1 MRATAIVELLT
12 LLGCDKIKERPRVV
26 NATCPLARGRH
37 EGGADRHPS
46 FGVMVNDAER
56 SGWLCYACGSHGT
69 LGWLVTQWAL
79 QDNTRQVE
87 APLRI
92 IEREEE
98 GVESVRNR
106 IDTKIE
112 ARWAEVEPTQPA
124 PDTNVFSEAE
134 LAPFIGKVPQYALDR
149 GLSLETCRAWQLGY
163 DKGIGARPI
172 PRLVFPV
179 RRQDGA
185 LVGMIGRAIESFHE
199 PKYLN
204 YWHFQ
209 KAHYLFGRHRIT
221 DLSRLVLVEG
231 LIDVLRWAEY
241 GLPVAGLIGAHASEE
256 QVQLALCFE
265 RVYLALD
272 RDEAG
277 RLGEEQLVRRLHG
290 RVPVFGMTFPAGK
303 HDPKELTRE
312 EAWAAVEQA
321 RRVLSP

>member
-1 MRATAIVELLT
+1 MRATAITELLT
-12 LLGCDKIKERPRVV
+12 LLGCDKIRERPRVV
-26 NATCPLARGRH
+26 NATCPLAQGRH

-46 FGVMVNDAER
+46 FGVMVNDTDR

-79 QDNTRQVE
+79 QDRTRLVE
-87 APLRI
+87 APLRL

-98 GVESVRNR
+98 GAEAVHRR

-112 ARWAEVEPTQPA
+112 ARWAEVEPQQPV
-124 PDTNVFSEAE
+124 PDLEVFSEAE
-134 LAPFIGKVPQYALDR
+134 IAPFLGKVPQYALDR
-149 GLSLETCRAWQLGY
+149 GLSLETCKAWQLGY
-163 DKGIGARPI
+163 DKGIGSRPI

-185 LVGMIGRAIESFHE
+185 LVGMIGRAIEDFHE

-204 YWHFQ
+204 YWNFQ
-209 KAHYLFGRHRIT
+209 KSHHLYGLHRVASR
-221 DLSRLVLVEG
+221 DRLVLVEG
-231 LIDVLRWAEY
+231 LIDVLRWAGY
-241 GLPVAGLIGAHASEE
+241 DLPAAGLIGAHASEE

-265 RVYLALD
+265 RIYLALD

-277 RLGEEQLVRRLHG
+277 RLGEEQLIRRLHG
-290 RVPVFGMTFPAGK
+290 RVPVFQMTFPKDK

-312 EAWAAVEQA
+312 EAWTAVEQA
-321 RRVLSP
+321 RRVLTP